1 MKLSIA
7 ALLIGA
13 ASAFMAPQQPAQQ
26 SATALAMSGV
36 ERNPNFA
43 KLAGG
48 YLFPEI
54 GRRRTAY
61 LEKNPEMADRIIS
74 LGIGDTTRECSFW
87 RFFSADDTVGN
98 KLSGERTHHHV
109 TNCGKFCLTKEGLD
123 THELEIAFVIHVG
136 FAKDRRFRA
145 IYCSIFCI
153 IYHVLDIIGGRFHH
167 TIELGK
173 T

>member
-7 ALLIGA
+7 ALLVGT
-13 ASAFMAPQQPAQQ
+13 ASAFMAPQQHPGQ

-61 LEKNPEMADRIIS
+61 LEENPEMAGRIIS
-74 LGIGDTTRECSFW
+74 LGIGDTTREFPL
-87 RFFSADDTVGN
+87 
-98 KLSGERTHHHV
+98 KLL
-109 TNCGKFCLTKEGLD
+109 C
-123 THELEIAFVIHVG
+123 
-136 FAKDRRFRA
+136 
-145 IYCSIFCI
+145 
-153 IYHVLDIIGGRFHH
+153 
-167 TIELGK
+167 
-173 T
+173 